1 MNYPETPKGK
11 LEQFGIVGLTDAELL
26 SLLLPVQGKAPA
38 AQRAC
43 QMLSEYGGLTA
54 TARQTKIPAVLAA
67 MEIARR
73 ALAETLRA
81 QDCMSCPAAIRD
93 WLRLTYANNERESFM
108 LITLDA
114 QNRVLKSH
122 MLFYGT
128 LTQTSV
134 YPREVVK
141 QSLAD
146 NAAAVVFAHNH
157 PSGVAEP
164 SHADEVLTQCLKQAL
179 ALVDIRVM
187 DHFIV
192 AGSSAMSFAERGLI

>member
-1 MNYPETPKGK
+1 MEHPETPKGK
-11 LEQFGIVGLTDAELL
+11 LEQFGIIGLTDAELL

-43 QMLSEYGGLTA
+43 QMLAEYGGLTA
-54 TARQTKIPAVLAA
+54 T
-67 MEIARR
+67 ARR

-81 QDCMSCPAAIRD
+81 QDCLSCPAAMRD

-157 PSGVAEP
+157 PSGVPDP
-164 SHADEVLTQCLKQAL
+164 SSADLALTQNLKQAL

-192 AGSSAMSFAERGLI
+192 AGSSALSFAERGLI